1 MNARTTALSLPPYAA
16 PRVVTTDGSSVRW
29 NDGRARWLLEHAA
42 VGLGIEPPGAMAEE
56 FEWTT
61 TEFSDASAMTLYIA
75 ARALADLG
83 RLEDALEVLGD
94 ACRAQRC
101 ARPTM
106 REIPARIAPRP

>member
-1 MNARTTALSLPPYAA
+1 MNARTMAFPPYPP
-16 PRVVTTDGSSVRW
+16 PRLATTDGSSVRW

-42 VGLGIEPPGAMAEE
+42 HGLGVEPPGPLAEE

-106 REIPARIAPRP
+106 REIPARIAAQP